1 MPRGPRF
8 IAVLIAVLA
17 LLHGLP
23 WLVLVAS
30 PGWSTAVTVIGSAVF
45 LFAAIGFPFAM
56 MRGHGRHHADR
67 SAVAADAWL
76 GIIWQFFVWSV
87 LGGVATLV
95 LRAFGVHG
103 AARPVAVVVAVVTL
117 GLLALGFQRAMR
129 VPPARELDV
138 VLPRLRP
145 GLDGTRLVVV
155 ADTHFGPINRA
166 GWSRR
171 TVAAIT
177 ALKPDILAHVGDLAD
192 GSVDQRREQVA
203 PLATAPA
210 TLARVYITGNHEYF
224 SGAAEWIAHMD
235 ALGWDVL
242 HNKHIV
248 VERGGDKLII
258 AGIDDL
264 TAASSGQP
272 GQGADINAALDGVDP
287 ALPVLLLAHQP
298 KQVATSV
305 AAGVDLQI
313 AGHTH
318 GGQMWPFHLLVRLDQ
333 KYLHGLSR
341 HGDRTQLYVSRGAG
355 FWGPP
360 FRIFAPNELSV
371 LTLRSPEAAGS

>member
-1 MPRGPRF
+1 VPRGPRF

-17 LLHGLP
+17 LLHGVP
-23 WLVLVAS
+23 WWVLVAA
-30 PGWSTAVTVIGSAVF
+30 PGWPTAVTVVGSAFF
-45 LFAAIGFPFAM
+45 LLAAVSFPLAM

-67 SAVAADAWL
+67 LAVAADAWL
-76 GIIWQFFVWSV
+76 GVIWQFFVWSV
-87 LGGVATLV
+87 LGGIVGLV
-95 LRAFGVHG
+95 LTVSGVNGAGRAV
-103 AARPVAVVVAVVTL
+103 AAVVLVIAL
-117 GLLALGFQRAMR
+117 GLLVVGFQRAMR

-138 VLPRLRP
+138 TLPRLRS

-155 ADTHFGPINRA
+155 ADTHFGPINRE

-192 GSVDQRREQVA
+192 GSVDQRRAQVA
-203 PLATAPA
+203 PLASAPA
-210 TLARVYITGNHEYF
+210 SLARVYITGNHEYF
-224 SGAAEWIAHMD
+224 SGAAEWIDHMTE
-235 ALGWDVL
+235 LGWDVL

-248 VERGGDKLII
+248 VERGGDRLII

-272 GQGADINAALDGVDP
+272 GQGADIAAALDGVDP
-287 ALPVLLLAHQP
+287 TLPVLLLAHQP
-298 KQVATSV
+298 KQVSTSI

-333 KYLHGLSR
+333 KYLHGLSQ

-371 LTLRSPEAAGS
+371 LTLRSPVVAG